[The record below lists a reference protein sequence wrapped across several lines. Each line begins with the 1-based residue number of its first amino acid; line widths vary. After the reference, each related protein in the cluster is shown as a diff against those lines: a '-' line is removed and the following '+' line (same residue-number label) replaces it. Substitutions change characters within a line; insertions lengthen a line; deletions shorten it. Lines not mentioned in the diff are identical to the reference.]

1 MMTGFLDWLRASA
14 VAGAIAGLF
23 TVLTMWIR
31 TLASRHK
38 VSLDG
43 DAGLRADMMA
53 QIHALRIEAR
63 DREDKCH
70 REISN
75 LTGQVMSL
83 GRALMLVT
91 SEHERINPDSSAVIL
106 ARKVLADAFPLYSP
120 PAGQLNR
127 LALEID
133 RKNEAKS

>member
-1 MMTGFLDWLRASA
+1 MSSLIEWLRASA
-14 VAGAIAGLF
+14 VAGALAGLF

-53 QIHALRIEAR
+53 QLSAVRTDSRLREHKCQQEIE
-63 DREDKCH
+63 H
-70 REISN
+70 
-75 LTGQVMSL
+75 LTGQVMLL

-106 ARKVLADAFPLYSP
+106 ARKVLGDAFPLYSP
-120 PAGQLNR
+120 GGGR
-127 LALEID
+127 LQRMADDID
-133 RKNEAKS
+133 RKNGDKA